1 MHILCQ
7 QGMNIYIYNA
17 NLGVSLQ
24 VRINVE
30 AGDPV
35 GQILAVFSP
44 EWHTEDGGVPCVVDG
59 FKLDVA
65 FGGLAGFWYEPC

>member
-1 MHILCQ
+1 MHTYVYVNKEC
-7 QGMNIYIYNA
+7 NA

-30 AGDPV
+30 PGDPV
-35 GQILAVFSP
+35 GQILAVFSL

-65 FGGLAGFWYEPC
+65 FGGLGFWYEPC